1 MKPFTLDYD
10 STAMRSLRS
19 VRAAAPGN
27 DLSTRPRNDKRDH
40 PVLMSIRI
48 STAQLIDA
56 RRTLHQALGP
66 NLHVYTA
73 VIDNKTGRACL
84 QLELSRA
91 RVSQAMSS
99 IMRVLPEAEFG
110 TIRRAAHEPMPRTRA
125 VRMRETV
132 DH

>member
-1 MKPFTLDYD
+1 
-10 STAMRSLRS
+10 
-19 VRAAAPGN
+19 
-27 DLSTRPRNDKRDH
+27 
-40 PVLMSIRI
+40 MSIRV
-48 STAQLIDA
+48 STAQLIEA

-66 NLHVYTA
+66 ALHVYTA
-73 VIDNKTGRACL
+73 IIDNRTGRACL

-110 TIRRAAHEPMPRTRA
+110 TIRRSAREPVPRTRA
-125 VRMRETV
+125 ARMRETI